1 MSQLGIATAGL
12 DATGDDTY
20 NTVVQYREEQAS
32 EFIRIYIFLL
42 VYLKYLI
49 LFSYGLWF
57 SMVSN
62 QIILLQYNSLLWS
75 PKYFFFFFHHEFLW

>member
-42 VYLKYLI
+42 VYLKYYSYSVTVCGLVWFRI
-49 LFSYGLWF
+49 RLFYYNIIHCYGLQNI
-57 SMVSN
+57 S
-62 QIILLQYNSLLWS
+62 
-75 PKYFFFFFHHEFLW
+75 FFFHHEFLW